1 MGYGIGSHRELECGA
16 RAGYEP
22 RFRGNVENAGNVEN
36 VGSSGSTVRSGVLRL
51 VREAA
56 PEYSAALDSTGAEA
70 DRLLEL
76 ADEIVTLSAHIQAA
90 TARLLALVAEFDRLE
105 GWRVDGHRTCAHWLA
120 HHTGLDLGAARE
132 KVRVARA
139 LEALPQVRSTF
150 ARGEVSYAKVRAL
163 TRVATPENEADLL
176 SFAEGASAAGVERLV
191 RSWREHDALDEAALE
206 RERHRSRRLTV
217 VPDGEGMYIV
227 RGRLDPE
234 VGVALCRALEA
245 AEDALFERDR
255 KTQIDELEVEVH
267 RELGG
272 GLSAEARA
280 LVDPVGELE
289 PEVTPVQ
296 RRADALGLVAEQ
308 ALARGFGEE
317 DGEDAETG
325 DAGPLSG
332 SRTKRYEV
340 VLHVEQAT
348 LAADEDP
355 GVSELEDGT
364 RVSAE
369 TSRRLT
375 CDAAVRTMTH
385 AGHTDDCGCGP
396 TAGRGH
402 TLTALGPALDV
413 GRSRRTIPPALR
425 RALEFRDKGCRF
437 PGCGSRFAE
446 GHHIIHWADG
456 GTTSLDNLVLLC
468 RHHHRLV
475 HEEGFTVRMD
485 ELGEPAFATPSG
497 IPLPQ
502 VPRYDVRGR
511 VEVLLQANRRRGVTP
526 DFRTGRTRWPT
537 LDDVPLDVR
546 ERVG

>member
-1 MGYGIGSHRELECGA
+1 MGYGIADMDYGR
-16 RAGYEP
+16 
-22 RFRGNVENAGNVEN
+22 RFRGNVGNAGDVEGRR
-36 VGSSGSTVRSGVLRL
+36 VAWL

-56 PEYSAALDSTGAEA
+56 PEYAVDRDSAGVDPAGAA
-70 DRLLEL
+70 NDRLLEL
-76 ADEIVTLSAHIQAA
+76 ADEIVVLSAHIQAA
-90 TARLLALVAEFDRLE
+90 MARLLELVAEFDRLG
-105 GWRVDGHRTCAHWLA
+105 GWRVDGHRSCAYWLA

-139 LEALPQVRSTF
+139 LEELPRVRSAF
-150 ARGEVSYAKVRAL
+150 GLGEVSYAKVRAL
-163 TRVATPENEADLL
+163 TRVATPSNEGDLL

-217 VPDGEGMYIV
+217 VPDGEGMYVV

-234 VGVALCRALEA
+234 VGAVLLRALEA
-245 AEDALFERDR
+245 AEDALFREDR
-255 KTQIDELEVEVH
+255 QKALDEMEARV
-267 RELGG
+267 RKELGG
-272 GLSAEARA
+272 SLSPEARA
-280 LVDPVGELE
+280 LVDPASTCAE
-289 PEVTPVQ
+289 PPLTTLQ

-317 DGEDAETG
+317 
-325 DAGPLSG
+325 AGPLSG
-332 SRTKRYEV
+332 ARARRYEV
-340 VLHVEQAT
+340 VLHVERST
-348 LAADEDP
+348 LASAGQP
-355 GVSELEDGT
+355 GVSELEDGV

-385 AGHTDDCGCGP
+385 AGHTDACNCGP
-396 TAGRGH
+396 KAGSGH
-402 TLTALGPALDV
+402 TRTALGPALDV

-446 GHHIIHWADG
+446 GHHIIHWENG
-456 GTTSLDNLVLLC
+456 GPTSLDNLVLLC

-475 HEEGFTVRMD
+475 HEEGFRVGMD
-485 ELGEPAFATPSG
+485 ERREPAFATPSG
-497 IPLPQ
+497 LPLPA

-511 VEVLLQANRRRGVTP
+511 LEVLLAANRTRGVAP
-526 DFRTGRTRWPT
+526 DFRTGRTEWPR
-537 LDDVPLDVR
+537 LDDVPPDVR

>member
-1 MGYGIGSHRELECGA
+1 MGYGIGSHGELGGDA
-16 RAGYEP
+16 RAGYER
-22 RFRGNVENAGNVEN
+22 RFRGNVGNA
-36 VGSSGSTVRSGVLRL
+36 TRPLLLRL
-51 VREAA
+51 VREAT
-56 PEYSAALDSTGAEA
+56 PEYAADRDPAGDVDPAGAEA

-90 TARLLALVAEFDRLE
+90 TARLLELVAEFDRLE

-139 LEALPQVRSTF
+139 LEALPLVRSTF

-176 SFAEGASAAGVERLV
+176 SFAGGASAAGVERLV

-217 VPDGEGMYIV
+217 VPDGEGMYVV

-234 VGVALCRALEA
+234 VGAALCRALEA

-255 KTQIDELEVEVH
+255 KTQLDELEVEVH

-317 DGEDAETG
+317 DGGE
-325 DAGPLSG
+325 PLSG
-332 SRTKRYEV
+332 GRAKRYEV

-348 LAADEDP
+348 LAADEP
-355 GVSELEDGT
+355 AGVSELDDGT

-385 AGHTDDCGCGP
+385 CCRNEA
-396 TAGRGH
+396 RGE
-402 TLTALGPALDV
+402 TLSALGPALDV

-437 PGCGSRFAE
+437 PGCRSRFAE

-485 ELGEPAFATPSG
+485 ERGEPAFATPAG
-497 IPLPQ
+497 IPLPS
-502 VPRYDVRGR
+502 VPYYDVRGR
-511 VEVLLQANRRRGVTP
+511 LDALLSANRQRGVSP

-546 ERVG
+546 EKIE

>member
-1 MGYGIGSHRELECGA
+1 MEG
-16 RAGYEP
+16 
-22 RFRGNVENAGNVEN
+22 RGLAW
-36 VGSSGSTVRSGVLRL
+36 L

-56 PEYSAALDSTGAEA
+56 AEYGPQPSDPDLAPDSDPAGAQA

-76 ADEIVTLSAHIQAA
+76 ADEIVVLSARIQAA
-90 TARLLALVAEFDRLE
+90 VARLLELVAEFDRLG

-139 LEALPQVRSTF
+139 LEELPQTRATL

-163 TRVATPENEADLL
+163 TRVARPENETDLL

-217 VPDGEGMYIV
+217 VPDDEGMYVV

-234 VGVALCRALEA
+234 VGAVLLRVLEA
-245 AEDALFERDR
+245 AEDALFGEDR
-255 KTQIDELEVEVH
+255 QKALDEMDARIRE
-267 RELGG
+267 ELGG
-272 GLSAEARA
+272 SLSPEARA
-280 LVDPVGELE
+280 LIDPAGTCAE
-289 PEVTPVQ
+289 PPLTTPQ

-317 DGEDAETG
+317 A
-325 DAGPLSG
+325 APLSG
-332 SRTKRYEV
+332 ARVKRYEV
-340 VLHVEQAT
+340 VLHVGRAT
-348 LAADEDP
+348 LATGEEP
-355 GVSELEDGT
+355 GISELEDGV
-364 RVSAE
+364 RVSGE

-385 AGHTDDCGCGP
+385 AAHTAACDCGP
-396 TAGRGH
+396 RAGRGH
-402 TLTALGPALDV
+402 TVTALGPALDV

-437 PGCGSRFAE
+437 PACGSRFAE
-446 GHHIIHWADG
+446 GHHIIHWEDG
-456 GTTSLDNLVLLC
+456 GPTSLDNLVLLC

-475 HEEGFTVRMD
+475 HEEGFRVRMD
-485 ELGEPAFATPSG
+485 ERGEPAFATPSG
-497 IPLPQ
+497 FPLPS

-511 VEVLLQANRRRGVTP
+511 LEVLLAANRAQGVAP
-526 DFRTGRTRWPT
+526 DFRTGRTEWPR
-537 LDDVPLDVR
+537 LDDVPMDVR

>member
-1 MGYGIGSHRELECGA
+1 M
-16 RAGYEP
+16 
-22 RFRGNVENAGNVEN
+22 
-36 VGSSGSTVRSGVLRL
+36 LRL
-51 VREAA
+51 VREAT
-56 PEYSAALDSTGAEA
+56 PEYAADRDPAGDVDPAGAEA

-90 TARLLALVAEFDRLE
+90 TARLLELVAEFDRLE

-176 SFAEGASAAGVERLV
+176 SFAGGASAAGVERLV

-217 VPDGEGMYIV
+217 VPDGEGIYVV

-234 VGVALCRALEA
+234 VGAALCRALEA

-255 KTQIDELEVEVH
+255 KRQLDELEDEVR
-267 RELGG
+267 RELAG

-308 ALARGFGEE
+308 ALARGFGGE
-317 DGEDAETG
+317 DGENAETG
-325 DAGPLSG
+325 SAGPLSG

-348 LAADEDP
+348 LTADEEP

-385 AGHTDDCGCGP
+385 CCRNPA
-396 TAGRGH
+396 RGE
-402 TLTALGPALDV
+402 TVAALGPALDV
-413 GRSRRTIPPALR
+413 GRTRRTIPPALR

-446 GHHIIHWADG
+446 GHHIVHWADG

-485 ELGEPAFATPSG
+485 ARGEPAFATPAG

-511 VEVLLQANRRRGVTP
+511 VEVLLAANKTRGVAP
-526 DFRTGRTRWPT
+526 DFRTGRTRWAT
-537 LDDVPLDVR
+537 LDDVPLDER

>member
-1 MGYGIGSHRELECGA
+1 MRYGIESSHRDHIG
-16 RAGYEP
+16 RGAGYEQH
-22 RFRGNVENAGNVEN
+22 FRGNVGNVGNGEA
-36 VGSSGSTVRSGVLRL
+36 VAGPGHLWL

-56 PEYSAALDSTGAEA
+56 PEYTGEVDAAGAA
-70 DRLLEL
+70 NDRLLEL
-76 ADEIVTLSAHIQAA
+76 TDEIVTLSAHIQAA
-90 TARLLALVAEFDRLE
+90 TARLLELVAEFDRLE

-139 LEALPQVRSTF
+139 LELLPQVGERF
-150 ARGEVSYAKVRAL
+150 GRGEVSYAKVRAL

-191 RSWREHDALDEAALE
+191 RSWREHDALDEATLE

-217 VPDGEGMYIV
+217 VPDGEGMYV
-227 RGRLDPE
+227 VSGRVDAE
-234 VGVALCRALEA
+234 VGAVLLRALEA

-255 KTQIDELEVEVH
+255 KRLLEELEVEVH

-272 GLSAEARA
+272 GLSAEARTI
-280 LVDPVGELE
+280 VDPVGELE
-289 PEVTPVQ
+289 PEVTPPQ

-308 ALARGFGEE
+308 ALARGFGGKGAE
-317 DGEDAETG
+317 DDADAETG
-325 DAGPLSG
+325 AEPISG

-348 LAADEDP
+348 LAADEEP

-385 AGHTDDCGCGP
+385 CCRDET
-396 TAGRGH
+396 RGH

-425 RALEFRDKGCRF
+425 RALEVRDKGCRF
-437 PGCGSRFAE
+437 PGCGSPFAE

-456 GTTSLDNLVLLC
+456 GSTSLDNLVLLC
-468 RHHHRLV
+468 RHHHRCV
-475 HEEGFTVRMD
+475 HEDGFTVRVD
-485 ELGEPAFATPSG
+485 SRGEPVFATPVG
-497 IPLPQ
+497 IPMPQ
-502 VPRYDVRGR
+502 VPYYDVRGR
-511 VEVLLQANRRRGVTP
+511 VEALLEANRARGVAP
-526 DFRTGRTRWPT
+526 DFRTGRTRWAT